1 MSHGILKSGY
11 TRSVQIEGKNS
22 KPLLILR
29 IIRDSS
35 YSFALKLKPFDFKP
49 FGASYIH
56 IQGKYDVTG
65 RFTTSR
71 IL

>member
-1 MSHGILKSGY
+1 M
-11 TRSVQIEGKNS
+11 RSVQIEGKNW

-29 IIRDSS
+29 IIGDSS
-35 YSFALKLKPFDFKP
+35 YSFALKLKPFDIKP

-65 RFTTSR
+65 RFATIR